1 MFFLIIAKSEKR
13 KNLRPL
19 LHFIV
24 RFTIFYRIL
33 VCAVRLNKGLVSRA
47 TEEPV
52 SVQDA
57 LLKSLMTKVN
67 ATLESS
73 LRNPG
78 AAHREALMHI
88 LF

>member
-1 MFFLIIAKSEKR
+1 M
-13 KNLRPL
+13 
-19 LHFIV
+19 
-24 RFTIFYRIL
+24 
-33 VCAVRLNKGLVSRA
+33 
-47 TEEPV
+47 

-78 AAHREALMHI
+78 SAHREALMHI
-88 LF
+88 LLKRAKTIAETARGNTGTNAHS